1 MVSRKKLL
9 ILAGDHVGPEIIQEA
24 IKVLGVVAELRPDIK
39 IDIEH
44 GLIGGSSLDAHG
56 VPISDQTLEN
66 AASSHAVLLGC
77 VGGPEWEGV
86 PGHLRP
92 EMGVLKLRKR
102 LDAFANI
109 RPCRFFAPS
118 LIDRS
123 TLKPEIV
130 AGVDFTVVREN
141 CGGAYFGAKDE
152 REDIGSDLWV
162 YEKAEIERCARVSAA
177 LAMQLSDCGKKR
189 VVWNADKANVLAS
202 SRIWRRITHE
212 TFSREFPELKLK
224 DQLADSMAML
234 LVKSPTKFNGI
245 IHTDN
250 TFGDILSDISGGII
264 GSLGVLPSASISSV
278 PGQGPCKGVYEA
290 VHGSAPD
297 ISGKGIANPVGQI
310 LSLALLL
317 KYSFG
322 MAEEAVRLEKAV
334 QIVLDS
340 SDHQG
345 LGIRTPDLGGS
356 ASTKEVG
363 DAICAVYRAGFS

>member
-1 MVSRKKLL
+1 
-9 ILAGDHVGPEIIQEA
+9 
-24 IKVLGVVAELRPDIK
+24 LRWC
-39 IDIEH
+39 
-44 GLIGGSSLDAHG
+44 LIG
-56 VPISDQTLEN
+56 T
-66 AASSHAVLLGC
+66 
-77 VGGPEWEGV
+77 
-86 PGHLRP
+86 
-92 EMGVLKLRKR
+92 
-102 LDAFANI
+102 
-109 RPCRFFAPS
+109 
-118 LIDRS
+118 
-123 TLKPEIV
+123 
-130 AGVDFTVVREN
+130 
-141 CGGAYFGAKDE
+141 KDE

-162 YEKAEIERCARVSAA
+162 YHKAEIERCARVSAA
-177 LAMQLSDCGKKR
+177 LAMQLSDCGEKH

-212 TFSREFPELKLK
+212 TFNREFPELKLQ

-297 ISGKGIANPVGQI
+297 ISCKGIANPVGQI

-317 KYSFG
+317 KYSFE
-322 MAEEAVRLEKAV
+322 MVEEAVRLEKAV
-334 QIVLDS
+334 QVVLDS
-340 SDHQG
+340 SERQG

-363 DAICAVYRAGFS
+363 DAICAVYLSGF

>member
-1 MVSRKKLL
+1 MANQKKLL
-9 ILAGDHVGPEIIQEA
+9 ILAGDHVGPEIIKEA
-24 IKVLGVVAELRPDIK
+24 TKVLGVIAELRPDIK
-39 IDIEH
+39 INIQH
-44 GLIGGSSLDAHG
+44 GLIGGSSLDTHG
-56 VPISDQTLEN
+56 VPITEQILGK
-66 AASSHAVLLGC
+66 AASSDAVLLGC
-77 VGGPEWEGV
+77 VGGPEWEDIS
-86 PGHLRP
+86 GHLRP

-123 TLKPEIV
+123 TLKPEV
-130 AGVDFTVVREN
+130 VTGVDFTVVREN

-152 REDIGSDLWV
+152 QEDIGSDLWV
-162 YEKAEIERCARVSAA
+162 YQKAEVERCARVSAA
-177 LAMQLSDCGKKR
+177 LAMRLSDSGEKH
-189 VVWNADKANVLAS
+189 VVWNSDKANVLAS

-212 TFSREFPELKLK
+212 TFNREFPELKLQ

-278 PGQGPCKGVYEA
+278 PGEGPCKGVYEA

-317 KYSFG
+317 RYSFE

-334 QIVLDS
+334 QVVLDS
-340 SDHQG
+340 SEHEG

-363 DAICAVYRAGFS
+363 DAICAVYRLGSS

>member
-1 MVSRKKLL
+1 MASRKKLL

-24 IKVLGVVAELRPDIK
+24 VKVLGVVAELRPDIK
-39 IDIEH
+39 IDMEH
-44 GLIGGSSLDAHG
+44 GLIGGSSLVTHG
-56 VPISDQTLEN
+56 VPISEQTLES
-66 AASSHAVLLGC
+66 AASSDAVLLGC
-77 VGGPEWEGV
+77 VGGPEWEDV

-123 TLKPEIV
+123 TLKPEAV

-141 CGGAYFGAKDE
+141 CGGAYFGTKDE

-162 YEKAEIERCARVSAA
+162 YQKVEIERCARVSAA
-177 LAMQLSDCGKKR
+177 LAMQLSAPGQKN

-202 SRIWRRITHE
+202 SRIWRKVTHE
-212 TFSREFPELKLK
+212 TFSREFPELKLQ

-317 KYSFG
+317 RYSFE
-322 MAEEAVRLEKAV
+322 MVEEAVRLEKAV
-334 QIVLDS
+334 QVVLDS
-340 SDHQG
+340 VECQG

-363 DAICAVYRAGFS
+363 DAICAVYRSNFA